1 MIAPHYSIDD
11 MLRMLANP
19 LAGMNASVSQQNLSQ
34 SPLQISPQLP
44 QLASNSPM
52 LFKLDAMSR
61 PPADYSDYYALTG
74 IQKPQFKI
82 QPPLAPPD
90 SNDKDTSS
98 LLDKLPN
105 VSDMIDKLPKLPGL
119 PDMSGA
125 AKWIGGLFSGSEA
138 EQKPTVD
145 LGNAQATGTA
155 EAALKAGKD
164 LANATTEGGIGK
176 FLGDLTGGIFKGG
189 MGTAFGADLLG
200 GVGTVLGSKLV
211 KGLFGDS
218 KAQTKSA
225 LEAADKAA
233 QLAVDKVA
241 QNKSALLQNTNAL
254 GQQGAAAGIEAQR
267 RINSQMVSG
276 DAVADKNRLLA
287 SGDSLQQ
294 NAMQMAQQ
302 GMRQNQMSQQNLA
315 KSVMNMRGGS
325 GVANMGALQEI
336 AGQQAAGNLQA
347 MRAGQEG
354 LQQSAA
360 QQANIASQAS
370 DIYQKDLASNFQRNV
385 APALNQWENFQ
396 GMASS
401 LAGPMVSQAM
411 GIANQADNASYNL
424 FGTAAKTMGTR
435 AGSEETMG
443 QYMKHAVPTAIQSSI
458 AGGDIF
464 NWSTNQDPRKVAALA
479 NYLGYDPNSLYG
491 FRR

>member
-19 LAGMNASVSQQNLSQ
+19 LAGMNASVPQQNLSQ

-105 VSDMIDKLPKLPGL
+105 IL

-138 EQKPTVD
+138 EPKPTVD
-145 LGNAQATGTA
+145 LGNAQATGAA

-164 LANATTEGGIGK
+164 LADATTG
-176 FLGDLTGGIFKGG
+176 GGIFKGG
-189 MGTAFGADLLG
+189 MGAALGADLLG
-200 GVGTVLGSKLV
+200 GVGTVLGSKLM

-218 KAQTKSA
+218 KSQTKSA

-233 QLAVDKVA
+233 QTAVDTVA

-267 RINSQMVSG
+267 RMNSQMVSG
-276 DAVADKNRLLA
+276 DAVADKNRLLSA
-287 SGDSLQQ
+287 GDSLQK

-315 KSVMNMRGGS
+315 KSIMNMRGGS

-354 LQQSAA
+354 LQQAAA

-411 GIANQADNASYNL
+411 GIANQADNAAYNL
-424 FGTAAKTMGTR
+424 FGSAAKTMGTR

-458 AGGDIF
+458 AGGDMF
-464 NWSTNQDPRKVAALA
+464 NWSTNQDPRKVEALA

>member
-19 LAGMNASVSQQNLSQ
+19 LAGMNASVPQQNLSQ

-44 QLASNSPM
+44 QLASNSP
-52 LFKLDAMSR
+52 
-61 PPADYSDYYALTG
+61 
-74 IQKPQFKI
+74 I

-105 VSDMIDKLPKLPGL
+105 VSDMIDKLPGLPGL

-138 EQKPTVD
+138 EPKPTVD

-164 LANATTEGGIGK
+164 LADATTGSGI
-176 FLGDLTGGIFKGG
+176 LTDG
-189 MGTAFGADLLG
+189 MKAAIGADLLG
-200 GVGTVLGSKLV
+200 GVGTVLGSKLM

-218 KAQTKSA
+218 KSQTKSA

-233 QLAVDKVA
+233 QTAVDKVA

-267 RINSQMVSG
+267 RMNSQMVSG
-276 DAVADKNRLLA
+276 DAVADKNRLLSA
-287 SGDSLQQ
+287 GDSLQK

-411 GIANQADNASYNL
+411 GIANQADNAAYNL

-443 QYMKHAVPTAIQSSI
+443 QYMEHAVPMAIQSSI
-458 AGGDIF
+458 AGGDMF
-464 NWSTNQDPRKVAALA
+464 NWSTNQDPRKVEALA

>member
-19 LAGMNASVSQQNLSQ
+19 LAGMNASVPQQNLSQ

-105 VSDMIDKLPKLPGL
+105 VSDMIDKLPGLPGL

-125 AKWIGGLFSGSEA
+125 AKWIGGLFSGSE
-138 EQKPTVD
+138 EEPKPTVD

-164 LANATTEGGIGK
+164 LAEATTGSGI
-176 FLGDLTGGIFKGG
+176 LTDG
-189 MGTAFGADLLG
+189 MKAAIGADLLG
-200 GVGTVLGSKLV
+200 GVGTVLGSKLM

-218 KAQTKSA
+218 KSQTKSA

-233 QLAVDKVA
+233 QTAVDKVA

-267 RINSQMVSG
+267 RMNSQMVSG
-276 DAVADKNRLLA
+276 DAVADKNRLLSA
-287 SGDSLQQ
+287 GDSLQK

-411 GIANQADNASYNL
+411 GIANQADNAAYNL

-443 QYMKHAVPTAIQSSI
+443 QYMEHAVPMAIQSSI
-458 AGGDIF
+458 AGGDMF
-464 NWSTNQDPRKVAALA
+464 NWSTNQDPRKVEALA

>member
-19 LAGMNASVSQQNLSQ
+19 LAGMNASVPQQNLAQ
-34 SPLQISPQLP
+34 TPLRISPQLP

-61 PPADYSDYYALTG
+61 PPADYSDYYALTD

-105 VSDMIDKLPKLPGL
+105 VSDMIDKLPGLPGL

-138 EQKPTVD
+138 EPKPTVD

-164 LANATTEGGIGK
+164 LADATTGS
-176 FLGDLTGGIFKGG
+176 GIFKGG
-189 MGTAFGADLLG
+189 MGAAFGADLLG
-200 GVGTVLGSKLV
+200 GVGTWVGSKLV

-218 KAQTKSA
+218 KFQTKSA

-233 QLAVDKVA
+233 QSAVDKVA

-315 KSVMNMRGGS
+315 KSIMNMRGGS

-354 LQQSAA
+354 LQQAAA

-411 GIANQADNASYNL
+411 GIANQADNAAYNL

-464 NWSTNQDPRKVAALA
+464 NWSTNQDPRKVEALA

>member
-11 MLRMLANP
+11 MLLMLANP
-19 LAGMNASVSQQNLSQ
+19 LAGMNASVPQQNFAQ
-34 SPLQISPQLP
+34 TPLRISPQLP
-44 QLASNSPM
+44 QLAGNSPM

-90 SNDKDTSS
+90 SNDKDTPS

-105 VSDMIDKLPKLPGL
+105 ISDL
-119 PDMSGA
+119 
-125 AKWIGGLFSGSEA
+125 IGGLFSGSE
-138 EQKPTVD
+138 EKPKPTVD
-145 LGNAQATGTA
+145 LGNAQATGAA

-164 LANATTEGGIGK
+164 LADATTGS
-176 FLGDLTGGIFKGG
+176 GIFSGG
-189 MGTAFGADLLG
+189 LGAAFGADLLG
-200 GVGTVLGSKLV
+200 GVGTLLGSKLV

-233 QLAVDKVA
+233 QTAVDKVA

-267 RINSQMVSG
+267 RLNSQMVSG

-315 KSVMNMRGGS
+315 KSIMNMRGGS

-354 LQQSAA
+354 LQQAAA

-411 GIANQADNASYNL
+411 GIANQADNAAYNL
-424 FGTAAKTMGTR
+424 FGTSAKTMGTR

-443 QYMKHAVPTAIQSSI
+443 QYMKHAVPMAIQSSI
-458 AGGDIF
+458 AGGDMF
-464 NWSTNQDPRKVAALA
+464 NWSTNQDPRKVEALA

>member
-19 LAGMNASVSQQNLSQ
+19 LAGMNASVPQQNLSQ

-105 VSDMIDKLPKLPGL
+105 VSDMIDKLPGLPGL

-138 EQKPTVD
+138 KPKPTVD

-164 LANATTEGGIGK
+164 LADAITGGGGGIFTGGIGA
-176 FLGDLTGGIFKGG
+176 
-189 MGTAFGADLLG
+189 AFGADLLG
-200 GVGTVLGSKLV
+200 GVGTWLGSKLV

-218 KAQTKSA
+218 KSQTKSA

-411 GIANQADNASYNL
+411 GIANQADNAAYNL
-424 FGTAAKTMGTR
+424 FGTSAKTMGTR

-443 QYMKHAVPTAIQSSI
+443 QYMKHAVPMAIQSSI
-458 AGGDIF
+458 AGGDVF
-464 NWSTNQDPRKVAALA
+464 NWSTNQDPRKVEALA